1 MTNRKNTGT
10 PVEMDT
16 VPAKPR
22 GHKAD
27 KKGGQKGLRWQDPFL
42 NREREKYEQ
51 PMPSREYLLQ
61 LIEAAGEPVEVA
73 ALADRLGMQ
82 ADEEEP
88 FRRRLQAMQRD
99 GQLMFNR
106 RGLLCLPE
114 KIEARAGRV
123 EGHADGY
130 GFFIPDDASGDLRLT
145 EKEMHQV
152 LHGDRVMAR
161 GHGADHRGRREGKI
175 IEVLE
180 RGITRPVVGRY
191 YIEHGYQWVI
201 AENPRINQ
209 DIVIPKG
216 NEGAAVFGQV
226 VMVEVVE
233 YPTKHAPVI
242 GRITDVLGGY
252 ADSGMEIEIALRK
265 HNLPFE
271 FSEAVAAE
279 ARKLPK
285 IVRKTD
291 LGQTPEGLEREDVRA
306 LPLVTIDGEDAR
318 DFDDAVYCAPE
329 GRGFRLFVAIADV
342 SHYVRPGA
350 PLDTEAY
357 SRSTSVYFPR
367 RVIPMLPEE
376 LSNGLCSLNPAVDR
390 LCMLCEMEISST
402 GRIKK
407 HRFYPAVMHSKARLT
422 YNQVWD
428 WLSDPTSVPADKA
441 ALLPDLQN
449 LNKLFKL
456 LLKARGERGAIEF
469 ETLETKMYFNEL
481 GKIERIVPTSRN
493 DAHRIIEE
501 CMLAANVCA
510 SEFLQKKKHPTL
522 YRVHQ
527 GPSQIKLEKLHA
539 FLAEFGL
546 HLAGGDE
553 PHAKDYADLLAKVKG
568 RPDEQLLQTVML
580 RSLHQ
585 AVYSPENVG
594 HFGLAYESYTHFTSP
609 IRRYPDLLVHRSIK
623 ACLAATQYKPGS
635 WEAIGVHCSTNERR
649 ADEASR
655 DVTAWLKCFFMQDH
669 IGFEYDGVISGVTSF
684 GIFVALNEVYV
695 EGLVHVSDLGTDY
708 FHFDAA
714 RHQMLGERTAVRY
727 RLGDKVRIK
736 VVRVDLDTAKIDFEL
751 VTEPVLKEPAPAK
764 STTRKAGGGSAKT
777 AANKAAAK
785 PAAKSTAQ
793 PDKAVKAKAGGQGR
807 GGRR

>member
-1 MTNRKNTGT
+1 MTKKKTMADTAAET
-10 PVEMDT
+10 PST
-16 VPAKPR
+16 ASRPKPR
-22 GHKAD
+22 GR
-27 KKGGQKGLRWQDPFL
+27 GQKTALRWQDPHL
-42 NREREKYEQ
+42 ERERAKYDD
-51 PMPSREYLLQ
+51 PMPSREFLLSLLEQ
-61 LIEAAGEPVEVA
+61 AGEPVE
-73 ALADRLGMQ
+73 ADAFAQQLGME
-82 ADEEEP
+82 AHEEES
-88 FRRRLQAMQRD
+88 FRRRLHAMNRD

-106 RGLLCLPE
+106 RGLLCLPQ

-123 EGHADGY
+123 DGHPDGF
-130 GFFIPDDASGDLRLT
+130 GFFIPDDASGDLRLS

-161 GHGADHRGRREGKI
+161 EHGADHRGRREGKI

-180 RGITRPVVGRY
+180 RAHTKPIVGRF
-191 YIEHGYQWVI
+191 YIEHGHQWVI

-209 DIVIPKG
+209 DIVVPKG
-216 NEGAAVFGQV
+216 NEGHAVFGQV
-226 VMVEVVE
+226 VMVEIVE
-233 YPTKHAPVI
+233 FPSKHTPCI
-242 GRITDVLGGY
+242 GRIVDVLGGY

-271 FSEAVAAE
+271 FPDAVEKVAK
-279 ARKLPK
+279 KLPTT
-285 IVRKTD
+285 VRPED
-291 LGQTPEGLEREDVRA
+291 LGTTAEGLTREDVRA

-318 DFDDAVYCAPE
+318 DFDDAVYCTPE
-329 GRGFRLFVAIADV
+329 GRGFRLYVAIADV
-342 SHYVRPGA
+342 SHYVRPGE
-350 PLDTEAY
+350 PLDAEAY
-357 SRSTSVYFPR
+357 NRSTSVYFPR

-390 LCMLCEMEISST
+390 LCMLCEMEITST

-428 WLSDPTSVPADKA
+428 WLSDPTQMPADKA
-441 ALLPDLQN
+441 PLLSDLKN
-449 LNKLFKL
+449 LHALFKL

-469 ETLETKMYFNEL
+469 ETLETKMVFNDA

-493 DAHRIIEE
+493 DAHKMIEE

-510 SEFLQKKKHPTL
+510 SEFLQKKKHATL
-522 YRVHQ
+522 YRVHE
-527 GPSQIKLEKLHA
+527 GPTQIKLEKLHA

-546 HLAGGDE
+546 HLGGGEE
-553 PHAKDYADLLAKVKG
+553 PHAKDYATLLSKVKG

-609 IRRYPDLLVHRSIK
+609 IRRYPDLLVHRAIK
-623 ACLAATQYKPGS
+623 AGLAGTHYKPGA
-635 WEAIGVHCSTNERR
+635 WDAIGVHCSGNERR

-655 DVTAWLKCFFMQDH
+655 DVTAWLKCFYMQDH
-669 IGFEYDGVISGVTSF
+669 LGFEYDGVISGVTSF
-684 GIFVALNEVYV
+684 GIFVSLTEVFV
-695 EGLVHVSDLGTDY
+695 EGLVHVSELGTDY

-714 RHQMLGERTAVRY
+714 RHQMLGERTATRY

-736 VVRVDLDTAKIDFEL
+736 VVRVDLDTAKIDFTL
-751 VTEPVLKEPAPAK
+751 VTEPVVTAEPE
-764 STTRKAGGGSAKT
+764 AGKT
-777 AANKAAAK
+777 AGRPAAKKPAAPKAKPNAAKPAAAK
-785 PAAKSTAQ
+785 PAAAK
-793 PDKAVKAKAGGQGR
+793 PKAAKPK
-807 GGRR
+807 